1 MKGTALTGGVLF
13 QFLIGIINPGRKFW
27 YSYWLSVSIPH
38 RYYKST
44 PPLHRIYSTKPVS
57 IPHRYYKSVK
67 YAEEFGKGTM
77 FQFLIGIINR

>member
-38 RYYKST
+38 RYYKSEAVT
-44 PPLHRIYSTKPVS
+44 GDYWFEEVVS
-57 IPHRYYKSVK
+57 ISHRYYKS
-67 YAEEFGKGTM
+67 
-77 FQFLIGIINR
+77 IIINKVILLYCICFNSS